1 MGIIRILRVLLA
13 SRKLFRNWFS
23 AGLKYYLS
31 RYGLINVAVAGEDG
45 FMDVRYSGGIDG
57 GACAYTQAGL
67 LGLLQG
73 SDL

>member
-31 RYGLINVAVAGEDG
+31 RYGLDVKYINIKCY
-45 FMDVRYSGGIDG
+45 RW
-57 GACAYTQAGL
+57 
-67 LGLLQG
+67 
-73 SDL
+73 